1 MSVVKT
7 LSDYL
12 GTLIALCDKN
22 KKLNMEQNEKLL
34 KDYSDSEK
42 GAYLGAIA
50 SIATA
55 DHSASEEEVEYI
67 MDLADSADISE
78 EQKEA
83 VKRAAT
89 ELSGEELSRCLDI
102 LKTSDLRFSLIT
114 DLISFAESDKSYS
127 AEEKKNV
134 EKIAGHL
141 NINKEQF
148 SLLNQFVKKSVDA
161 PVEPEEVG
169 KPGFLDSLGLGEK
182 FKNAG
187 IDWNTVGKGFL
198 GIVGPLLLARM
209 FSRRGR
215 SNALSGG
222 GLGSLLGQP
231 SGGGLGS
238 MFGQRSGGIG
248 SLISS
253 LSGGRGFGSTGGLL
267 SRILGGFR

>member
-1 MSVVKT
+1 LLFKVS
-7 LSDYL
+7 
-12 GTLIALCDKN
+12 KN
-22 KKLNMEQNEKLL
+22 QEHLLLWRQNEKLKIMEQNEKLL

-83 VKRAAT
+83 VRRAAT

-114 DLISFAESDKSYS
+114 DLISFAESDKNYS
-127 AEEKKNV
+127 DEEKKNV
-134 EKIAGHL
+134 EKIAERL
-141 NINKEQF
+141 NINEEQF
-148 SLLNQFVKKSVDA
+148 SLLDQFVKKSSDVTA
-161 PVEPEEVG
+161 EPEEVS

-182 FKNAG
+182 FKKAG
-187 IDWNTVGKGFL
+187 IDWKNVGKGLL
-198 GIVGPLLLARM
+198 GVAGPLLLARM
-209 FSRRGR
+209 FSRRGNR
-215 SNALSGG
+215 SNVL
-222 GLGSLLGQP
+222 

-238 MFGQRSGGIG
+238 MFGQRSGGGIG

-253 LSGGRGFGSTGGLL
+253 LSGGRGFGNTGGLL
-267 SRILGGFR
+267 SRILRF